1 MAASIFEK
9 YSPEIVFGEN
19 APVAI
24 TDGSQKIIWF
34 SNSFKESFPDQRLKG
49 KTLTSLLNSIGI
61 ENEAESVI
69 KKPVVHQ
76 LNQINKEL
84 QITPLFAKNKKT
96 TPDNY
101 KLELVDSTT
110 ELRVKK
116 ISGKSGK
123 ANIDFRI
130 ELQHILTLLVKE
142 NSIDKLSSE
151 ILSKSINL
159 TNSDLGLI
167 TFINENSN
175 TEFKYLDPQNLI
187 SNKLEVEKTITS
199 DFKFIT
205 KWLILNKTSLVAT
218 N

>member
-9 YSPEIVFGEN
+9 YSPEIIFGEN

-24 TDGSQKIIWF
+24 TDNTQKIIWF
-34 SNSFKESFPDQRLKG
+34 SNSFKEFFPDQRLKG
-49 KTLTSLLNSIGI
+49 KTLISLLSSIGI
-61 ENEAESVI
+61 EHKTEPVI
-69 KKPVVHQ
+69 KKPIIHQ
-76 LNQINKEL
+76 LKEINKEL
-84 QITPLFAKNKKT
+84 QITPLFAKNKKA

-101 KLELVDSTT
+101 KLELVDLTS
-110 ELRVKK
+110 EIQQKK

-123 ANIDFRI
+123 PNIDFRI

-159 TNSDLGLI
+159 TKSDLGLI
-167 TFINENSN
+167 TFINENSKI
-175 TEFKYLDPQNLI
+175 EFKYLDPQNLI
-187 SNKLEVEKTITS
+187 SNKSEVEKTINS

-205 KWLILNKTSLVAT
+205 KWLILNKLH
-218 N
+218 